1 MTAVI
6 ERPVRLRAAAREI
19 APGSPDETLS
29 IVSSA
34 LIVVFLVCGWM
45 LLQLLVLGGAA
56 ESRSQ
61 HLLFSEY
68 RSELAQATAPTGQLD
83 YEGDPVKPG
92 APVALLTI
100 PSLDTE
106 QVVVNGTAPE
116 DLLAGPGLMR
126 STVIPGQQGISV
138 VFGRA
143 STYGAPFRSIATL
156 EPGDEIDVQNAEGSV
171 VYRVTD
177 VRRAGD
183 DIPAAPTGTEG
194 RLTLVTAESAG
205 HLAALRPRD
214 VVYVDAT
221 AEKATGTGVVAAA
234 VPSSELPMGRDTSGL
249 PTLALLL
256 GLLVALVFGVGVARR
271 HFRGVL
277 VWSFATP
284 AALALAWAVTE
295 QVMRLLPNLM

>member
-1 MTAVI
+1 VTAVI

-221 AEKATGTGVVAAA
+221 AEKATGTGVVVAA

-284 AALALAWAVTE
+284 AALALAWEVTE